1 MTGLVVLA
9 NTRILDVRKGI
20 LTDTQDI
27 VIERDRIIDINR
39 NATLKNDHRR
49 IDLKGKISLP
59 GLCDAHVHVTAAT
72 PNFPELMRWSPY
84 YTAARASEILRN
96 MLMRGFTTVRDAG
109 GAEFGLARAVEE
121 DF

>member
-39 NATLKNDHRR
+39 NATLKNDHKR

-84 YTAARASEILRN
+84 YTAARAGFVLRN
-96 MLMRGFTTVRDAG
+96 MLMRGFTA
-109 GAEFGLARAVEE
+109 
-121 DF
+121 